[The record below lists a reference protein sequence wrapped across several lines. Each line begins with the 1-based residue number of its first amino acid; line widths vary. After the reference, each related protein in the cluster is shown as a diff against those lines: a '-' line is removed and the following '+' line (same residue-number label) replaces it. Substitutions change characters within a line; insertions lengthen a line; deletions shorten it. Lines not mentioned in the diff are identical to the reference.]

1 MKIKDISISLQKL
14 SNKII
19 EIVRTS
25 TYITSFIIVLFCI
38 SVLRIFVDATFNSLL
53 VLLLGIVLTGTSYA
67 HLQHLNIRIRA
78 QTYKTYVQVILRPMV
93 MRYVKVL
100 PSKIITFRYFDDDEP
115 FLLMNFSYDTYDRNL
130 KE

>member
-1 MKIKDISISLQKL
+1 M
-14 SNKII
+14 
-19 EIVRTS
+19 
-25 TYITSFIIVLFCI
+25 
-38 SVLRIFVDATFNSLL
+38 
-53 VLLLGIVLTGTSYA
+53 

-115 FLLMNFSYDTYDRNL
+115 FLLMNVSYDTYDRNL